1 LKLKTMICLMAA
13 WMLST
18 VTALANPNTPEF
30 VKSGGLIIK
39 EGQMADLD
47 TGRLGSARSGADIY
61 FAAWKADNRHLA
73 PRPNVL
79 LGYIGQMRPDYNKCK
94 RAARSTQSIKIELL
108 VKNSSVCIK
117 TTRGSIGY
125 FRVAAPIGPSPGM
138 LGISYKLW
146 NDCPFTPRG
155 RFGGQG
161 IICCYTRGSH
171 PGVRIFKMT
180 QGCKCRGAKVRPSFC
195 RDAGASFRR

>member
-1 LKLKTMICLMAA
+1 MKLKLSLCLAAAWLIGTMTVMAA
-13 WMLST
+13 IGTREVMKT
-18 VTALANPNTPEF
+18 
-30 VKSGGLIIK
+30 GGLIIK

-47 TGRLGSARSGADIY
+47 RGRLGSTGADIY
-61 FAAWKADNRHLA
+61 FAAWKANNRHLV

-117 TTRGSIGY
+117 TNQGGIGY

-138 LGISYKLW
+138 LGISYKIW
-146 NDCPFTPRG
+146 NDCPADVRG
-155 RFGGQG
+155 RRQV
-161 IICCYTRGSH
+161 CCH
-171 PGVRIFKMT
+171 
-180 QGCKCRGAKVRPSFC
+180 VRPGS
-195 RDAGASFRR
+195 GYRRREWTTGCECKRRGGFTAHPRLCPR